1 MENGKWK
8 MENTRI
14 GIFRSLSFPV
24 HFQLAVIRRAF
35 SIFYFPFSIFLCLFL
50 SACGQLEKSKPEPFY
65 AETAPPKVKEFR
77 WSNGK
82 LPKSFDPAKASAPP
96 ETDVVRA
103 IYEGLTDT
111 NAKTLETVPAIAVGW
126 SASDDFRTWTFKLRR
141 DARWSNGEHITAA
154 DFVRSWKRLAMLG
167 EYAPHFQLLGN
178 IAGMRS
184 DIEVNPPKNQP
195 GLEIFPQKNFNQDF
209 SPIFKQSNNGAGSR
223 QNAEPKSTAEPK
235 LPAAETR
242 AEAATEQKTK
252 PAIKPKSKFGVE
264 APDDFTLK
272 VSLVKSDKDFPAL
285 VAHPLFRPVF
295 GDGKYFEGGKLSA
308 DIITSG
314 AFRVTSASQSGVT
327 LDRSETFWNKA
338 AVELERV
345 RFVPMENGE
354 KALEAYRAGEL
365 DALTNVDFEPLALKL
380 LTPFDDFQRTPHS
393 ALNFYEFNTV
403 KPPFDDRRVRQAMAI
418 SIERERLTEDEM
430 DGASI
435 PALSFSLFDREK
447 ISKLKQDAER
457 AKTLLA
463 DAGFPKGEN
472 FPTVRLVVNRNNMQQ
487 RIARSVAKMWKQ
499 NLNVETEIIV
509 KEQAEIDAAKQAGD
523 FNVLRRGVVLPTTDE
538 AVNMLAIFP
547 PKIKAAETV
556 GQEKPTAEITNE
568 IGKDNK
574 NTDAENS
581 IVNNPLSESGNNE
594 ANTSED
600 KTDES
605 PAEAGNN
612 ENTTAD
618 HEILTEGEA
627 IFQMPVIPLYF
638 STSYSLVKPYILGF
652 EINTLDA
659 PSLKEV
665 RIDNDWQPKRAKS
678 ES

>member
-1 MENGKWK
+1 MNFQP
-8 MENTRI
+8 NTNKHRYKNKEI
-14 GIFRSLSFPV
+14 SVRVGVRLSLISLV
-24 HFQLAVIRRAF
+24 
-35 SIFYFPFSIFLCLFL
+35 LFVGG
-50 SACGQLEKSKPEPFY
+50 ACGQLEKSKPEPFY
-65 AETAPPKVKEFR
+65 AETAPPKIKEFR

-103 IYEGLTDT
+103 VYEGLTDT
-111 NAKTLETVPAIAVGW
+111 NAKTLETVPAIAIDW
-126 SASDDFRTWTFKLRR
+126 STSDDNRTWTFKLRR
-141 DARWSNGEHITAA
+141 DARWSNGERVTAA

-167 EYAPHFQLLGN
+167 EYVPHFQLLGN
-178 IAGMRS
+178 IAGMRAS
-184 DIEVNPPKNQP
+184 DSQVNAPKSQSEL
-195 GLEIFPQKNFNQDF
+195 GIFPQKNFNQDF
-209 SPIFKQSNNGAGSR
+209 PPIFKQSNNGSDSR
-223 QNAEPKSTAEPK
+223 QNAEPKSTVEPK
-235 LPAAETR
+235 LSETEKLPTETKT
-242 AEAATEQKTK
+242 EAKTEQKTK
-252 PAIKPKSKFGVE
+252 PAIKPELKFGVE
-264 APDDFTLK
+264 AVDDFTLK
-272 VSLVKSDKDFPAL
+272 VSLIKSDKDFPAL
-285 VAHPLFRPVF
+285 VAHPLFRPVY

-308 DIITSG
+308 DIVTSG
-314 AFRVTSASQSGVT
+314 AFRVTSVAPGGVT
-327 LDRSETFWNKA
+327 LDRSENFWNKA
-338 AVELERV
+338 SVELERV
-345 RFVPMENGE
+345 RFVPMENAE

-380 LTPFDDFQRTPHS
+380 LTPFDDFQRTSHS
-393 ALNFYEFNTV
+393 ALNLYEFNTN
-403 KPPFDDRRVRQAMAI
+403 KPPFNDQRVREAMAI

-430 DGASI
+430 DGASL

-447 ISKLKQDAER
+447 ITKLKQDAER

-523 FNVLRRGVVLPTTDE
+523 FDVLRRGVVLPTTDE

-547 PKIKAAETV
+547 PKIKSTDANV
-556 GQEKPTAEITNE
+556 KEKSDAEISNE

-574 NTDAENS
+574 NTDA
-581 IVNNPLSESGNNE
+581 VNPPDNNLPSESANNE
-594 ANTSED
+594 INATD
-600 KTDES
+600 GKTNES
-605 PAEAGNN
+605 PAASENNGNKAAN
-612 ENTTAD
+612 

-627 IFQMPVIPLYF
+627 IFQIPAIPLYF

-652 EINTLDA
+652 EINKLDA
-659 PSLKEV
+659 PSLKDV
-665 RIDNDWQPKRAKS
+665 RIDNDWQPKQAKG